1 MAIPKVNGIAQ
12 ILDGFAPRKLAESW
26 DNVGLLIGDG
36 SRKVHSIM
44 VCLDIPEWVAEEAIE
59 KKIDMIICHHPLIF
73 NPLKRIT
80 NDDAT
85 GRKIIK
91 LIKHNISV
99 YAMHTNFDSTKGG
112 MNDILMESLGITKSE
127 ILQPKAIDKL
137 YKLVV
142 YVPKGFEKK
151 VEEAIFRAGAGSI
164 GNYSDCG
171 FEVEGT
177 GFFTPNESAT
187 PFIGKANQ
195 GERTQEIRFET
206 IVPGNVLGKALK
218 NMLKVHP
225 YEEVAYDVIPVENSL
240 EEYGLGKIGELKEPM
255 SLGTYAEKV
264 KALLEIDNLKIIGDR
279 EKIIKK
285 VAVIGGSG
293 SSYWQKAKNKGADLL
308 ITGDVEYHTMIDA
321 LEGGMTLIDGGH
333 FGTEKIMMKQMTG
346 TIRELLGNKGYDE
359 VSVEFSL
366 ANGEVS
372 LTI

>member
-1 MAIPKVNGIAQ
+1 MTIPKVNGIAQ

-26 DNVGLLIGDG
+26 DNVGLLVGDG

-44 VCLDIPEWVAEEAIE
+44 VCLDIPEWVVEEAIE

-73 NPLKRIT
+73 NPIKRIT
-80 NDDAT
+80 NDDAI
-85 GRKIIK
+85 GRKIMK
-91 LIKHNISV
+91 LIKHDISV

-112 MNDILMESLGITKSE
+112 MNDILMESLGIAKSE
-127 ILQPKAIDKL
+127 ILDPKAIDKQ
-137 YKLVV
+137 YKLVIF
-142 YVPKGFEKK
+142 VPKRYEKK
-151 VEEAIFRAGAGSI
+151 MKEAVFRAGADSI

-171 FEVEGT
+171 FELEGT

-187 PFIGKANQ
+187 PFIGKVNQ

-206 IVPGNVLGKALK
+206 IVPGNILGKALK

-225 YEEVAYDVIPVENSL
+225 YEEVAYDIIPVENRL
-240 EEYGLGKIGELKEPM
+240 EEYGLGKLGELKEPM
-255 SLGTYAEKV
+255 SLGVYAEKV
-264 KALLEIDNLKIIGDR
+264 KTLLEIENLKIIGDCG
-279 EKIIKK
+279 KIIKN

-308 ITGDVEYHTMIDA
+308 ITGDVGYHTMIDA

-333 FGTEKIMMKQMTG
+333 FGTEKIMLKSMTE
-346 TIRELLGNKGYDE
+346 ILKELLKNKGYDE
-359 VSVEFSL
+359 VLVEFSMT
-366 ANGEVS
+366 NREVC